1 MNLLVPWHQNAA
13 KMAMVPGLGVAER
26 RHFGGR
32 PGDLGDVVTV
42 AGKVRYQH
50 YNPLKTF
57 MFHPKKLRPQME
69 LAAILKP

>member
-32 PGDLGDVVTV
+32 PGDLSNVVTV
-42 AGKVRYQH
+42 VGKVRHQY
-50 YNPLKTF
+50 YNLLKTF
-57 MFHPKKLRPQME
+57 IFRPKKLRPQME
-69 LAAILKP
+69 LAAILRP